1 MKQKKL
7 YWQDGV
13 RMVLI
18 LIAAFAVNMFL
29 QEIFNTRT
37 LIPMNFVLGVF
48 LISHST
54 TGYFWGILAS
64 MLSVLAVNYTF
75 TAPYYA
81 FDLMTPVCLTSA
93 VVMLLVASMTSAL
106 TTQSKQSQALKA
118 EGERERMRAN
128 LLRAVSHDLRTP
140 LTSIYGASSAVIE
153 NYDSLSKAQQLK
165 LLGEVRN
172 DADWLIRMVENL
184 LSVTRIGGEG
194 VELAKQETVAEELID
209 AVLVK
214 FHKRYPEQVVQLD
227 LPDEFVSVPM
237 DVMLIQQVLLNLL
250 ENAVYHA
257 TGMSQLSLGVCLQ
270 QNEALFSVWDNGC
283 GIAPDKLERLFQG
296 DLDQAQPAADSR
308 RRNMGIGL
316 SVCAAIIKAHG
327 GRIWAENLPQG
338 GAKICFA
345 LRLEENDEQQ

>member
-1 MKQKKL
+1 MKLKKR
-7 YWQDGV
+7 YWQDGL
-13 RMVLI
+13 RMTLI
-18 LIAAFAVNMFL
+18 LMAAFLVNVFL
-29 QEIFNTRT
+29 QELFNTRT

-140 LTSIYGASSAVIE
+140 LTSIYGASSAVME
-153 NYDSLSKAQQLK
+153 NYDSLSKDQQLK
-165 LLGEVRN
+165 LLGEVRS
-172 DADWLIRMVENL
+172 DAEWLIRMVENL
-184 LSVTRIGGEG
+184 LSVTRIGSEG
-194 VELAKQETVAEELID
+194 VELTKQDTVVEELID

-214 FHKRYPEQVVQLD
+214 FHNRHPDQDVILRLPE
-227 LPDEFVSVPM
+227 EFVSIPM
-237 DVMLIQQVLLNLL
+237 DAMLIQQVLLNLL

-257 TGMSQLSLGVCLQ
+257 AGMTQLHLDVCLQ
-270 QNEALFSVWDNGC
+270 QNEVLFSVWDDGC
-283 GIAPDKLERLFQG
+283 GIAPNKLERLFRG
-296 DLDQAQPAADSR
+296 DLAQDQPVADSR

-316 SVCAAIIKAHG
+316 SVCAAIVKAHD
-327 GRIWAENLPQG
+327 GRIWAENLPQA
-338 GAKICFA
+338 GARVSFA
-345 LRLEENDEQQ
+345 LKLEESHEQ